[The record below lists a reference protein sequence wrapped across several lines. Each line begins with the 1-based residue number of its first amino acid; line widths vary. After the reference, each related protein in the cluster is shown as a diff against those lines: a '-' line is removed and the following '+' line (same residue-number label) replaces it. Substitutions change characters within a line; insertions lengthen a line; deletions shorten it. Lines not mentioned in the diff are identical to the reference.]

1 MAAHSSIRAWKPRG
15 QRRLAG
21 YDPQGLKE
29 LGMTEQLSMHAQ
41 PTHTHAHTLVHNM
54 LTHFLP
60 KPPLQPCSLIIVVPC
75 VTEKAKKKKKMKSFT
90 SVALPKRQAVPSETK
105 ISKTAFV
112 SHPHSILLWVQL
124 GGGWCWAR
132 MWLSGNLLQYT
143 ESPGGKPRAPEG
155 HSGPGGPDA
164 SGIPRDNDKW
174 ALWAVSACQQLKL
187 RHLIQGTRVKQK
199 PTLKLIPWKR
209 RSERKRDL
217 EKNCW
222 HHSS

>member
-1 MAAHSSIRAWKPRG
+1 
-15 QRRLAG
+15 
-21 YDPQGLKE
+21 
-29 LGMTEQLSMHAQ
+29 
-41 PTHTHAHTLVHNM
+41 
-54 LTHFLP
+54 
-60 KPPLQPCSLIIVVPC
+60 
-75 VTEKAKKKKKMKSFT
+75 
-90 SVALPKRQAVPSETK
+90 
-105 ISKTAFV
+105 
-112 SHPHSILLWVQL
+112 
-124 GGGWCWAR
+124 

-143 ESPGGKPRAPEG
+143 ESPGGKPRAPKG

-174 ALWAVSACQQLKL
+174 ALWAGSACQQLKL

-199 PTLKLIPWKR
+199 PILKLIPWKR